1 MSKRRYTKV
10 QELLPEIKGM
20 IAVGCTHKEIEAY
33 FQLQGDRP
41 VHQLLKR
48 ERRKERKIEFGI
60 APRRPGR
67 PQKNGVDA
75 PKEKEY
81 EIKRLQMENRLLRDF
96 LRVAGRK

>member
-20 IAVGCTHKEIEAY
+20 LAAGCTHKEIAAY

-48 ERRKERKIEFGI
+48 ERRKERKAEFGI
-60 APRRPGR
+60 VPRRPGR
-67 PQKNGVDA
+67 PKKDA
-75 PKEKEY
+75 AEEEKEY
-81 EIKRLQMENRLLRDF
+81 KIKRLEMENRLLRDF
-96 LRVAGRK
+96 LRAAGRK